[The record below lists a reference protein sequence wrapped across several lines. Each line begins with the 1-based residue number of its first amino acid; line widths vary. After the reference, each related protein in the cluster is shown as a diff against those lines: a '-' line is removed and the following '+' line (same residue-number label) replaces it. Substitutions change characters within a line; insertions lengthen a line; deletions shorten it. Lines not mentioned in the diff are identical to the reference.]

1 MEILKLILE
10 IEDSIS
16 SYNRLY
22 TTGKTTNLEDKTV
35 EIIQNE
41 AQREKKMENKWDP
54 VEKSNIWRVPKKRR
68 KGKGRAMF
76 EELINKKFQ
85 KLTKD
90 IKPWIQVVPQVP
102 GKLNTRKKY
111 QPTWQ
116 KTVNS
121 HMQREKTWRNKQNII
136 AT

>member
-54 VEKSNIWRVPKKRR
+54 VEKSNI
-68 KGKGRAMF
+68 
-76 EELINKKFQ
+76 
-85 KLTKD
+85 
-90 IKPWIQVVPQVP
+90 
-102 GKLNTRKKY
+102 
-111 QPTWQ
+111 
-116 KTVNS
+116 
-121 HMQREKTWRNKQNII
+121 
-136 AT
+136 